1 MTTTTIATRAGR
13 ERGAAR
19 EPGRG
24 AAGEAV
30 RKDGRE
36 PGRTA
41 GREPGRGAARE
52 VTRTGVRV
60 PGMTPAAHG
69 VCEHVLVDC
78 RLRAATELFAHTW
91 DPLVVA
97 ALSNGPLRRRALLAS
112 TGGISDKVLTET
124 LRRLLANGLVER
136 RSYPA
141 APPRVE
147 YGLTQLGASLVAGP
161 LRAMADW
168 TTAHGEE
175 LLEAQERA
183 TRG

>member
-1 MTTTTIATRAGR
+1 MTTTTTATTTATTIATRAGR
-13 ERGAAR
+13 
-19 EPGRG
+19 
-24 AAGEAV
+24 
-30 RKDGRE
+30 
-36 PGRTA
+36 
-41 GREPGRGAARE
+41 GRGAARE
-52 VTRTGVRV
+52 AVARGPVRGAARGPAAAGISV
-60 PGMTPAAHG
+60 PGLTPAAHG

-112 TGGISDKVLTET
+112 TGGMSDKVLTET

-147 YGLTQLGASLVAGP
+147 YGLTPLGASLAAGP